1 MSRLGKKPI
10 AVPANVK
17 VELKG
22 REVTLSSGSKS
33 LKFTHRPEVGVAW
46 DEGARSLSVSI
57 VPGHE
62 ASGGARA
69 YWGTTRALLN
79 NMIGGVTKGY
89 EKTLEV
95 VGVGFQ
101 ATVNGRNI
109 DLKLGFANTI
119 RLAIPTGLDVTVD
132 KQFVK
137 IAGPDKQLVGQFA
150 ADIRAKRKPEPYNGK
165 GVKYVNEVIRRKEGK
180 QVGA

>member
-10 AVPANVK
+10 SVPASVK
-17 VELKG
+17 VEQKG
-22 REVTLSSGSKS
+22 RAVSMSAGNKT
-33 LKFTHRPEVGVAW
+33 LKFEHRPEVKVGW
-46 DEGARSLSVSI
+46 DEGARSMTVAI
-57 VPGHE
+57 ADGVPATGE
-62 ASGGARA
+62 ARA
-69 YWGTTRALLN
+69 HWGTTWAILN
-79 NMIGGVTKGY
+79 NMITGVTKGY

-95 VGVGFQ
+95 VGVGYQ
-101 ATVNGRNI
+101 ATVSGKNI

-119 RLAIPTGLDVTVD
+119 RMTIPMGLDVTVD
-132 KQFVK
+132 KQFIK

-165 GVKYVNEVIRRKEGK
+165 GVKYVDEVIRRKEGK

>member
-17 VELKG
+17 VDLKG
-22 REVTLSSGSKS
+22 RDVTMSAGSKT
-33 LKFTHRPEVGVAW
+33 LKFSHRPEVKVSW
-46 DEGARSLSVSI
+46 DEGARSLGVAI
-57 VPGHE
+57 ADGVAE
-62 ASGGARA
+62 TGGARA
-69 YWGTTRALLN
+69 YWGTTWAILN
-79 NMIGGVTKGY
+79 NMITGVTKGY

-95 VGVGFQ
+95 VGVGYQ
-101 ATVNGRNI
+101 ATVNGRNL
-109 DLKLGFANTI
+109 DLKLGYANTI
-119 RLAIPTGLDVTVD
+119 RLAIPMGLDVTVD

-165 GVKYVNEVIRRKEGK
+165 GVKYVDEVIRRKEGK